1 MATFVIS
8 TFVTGD
14 NKLNIVH
21 VQNATLAG
29 GVGAGA
35 ICNLLIGPHG
45 ALLIGI
51 LAGTVATL
59 GYRYLT
65 VIALKELYLIKY
77 DLTDILGRSSF
88 DGWRKDK

>member
-29 GVGAGA
+29 GVAAGA

-51 LAGTVATL
+51 LAGAVATL

-65 VIALKELYLIKY
+65 VIIWFKQINFNK
-77 DLTDILGRSSF
+77 IPF
-88 DGWRKDK
+88 